1 MSLALVTEYNR
12 NLIRQMIISS
22 SSVTTLAGSSLGSS
36 GSVALV
42 ADKDNHLMAILST
55 EPRNPTL
62 VSSARH
68 HLGIPA
74 LPRLVVRHDLR
85 ALLRHAFRQ
94 QVQLQ
99 HLFRASL
106 LRLLQVCLLPSTPPT
121 LQPSTGP
128 TCSTSI
134 FSLCRLLLLYRISHC
149 GWILSMCF
157 PRLFLNLRSSC
168 CS

>member
-42 ADKDNHLMAILST
+42 ADKDNHLICQAILST

-62 VSSARH
+62 VSSARP
-68 HLGIPA
+68 I
-74 LPRLVVRHDLR
+74 LVPSRNPSVSPS
-85 ALLRHAFRQ
+85 
-94 QVQLQ
+94 V
-99 HLFRASL
+99 S
-106 LRLLQVCLLPSTPPT
+106 LPSTPPT

-149 GWILSMCF
+149 GWIMSMCF
-157 PRLFLNLRSSC
+157 PRLSLNLRSSC